1 MLQSSPF
8 QGKSADASD
17 KTNFEGALKE
27 NPNIV
32 SQQYPAVND
41 SEGNLKKGISPQ
53 INKAPENSSDMNFN
67 SIEATA
73 VNEAKKVEESSSNE
87 VGDAAAANAEANN
100 ESADKPRFEEE
111 CRNSTM
117 EAIASSSRH
126 NSTKQEKG
134 GVEGG
139 QLKENTLKEN
149 TILNR
154 GETSEFG
161 EDSRGDHFSQEK
173 SVDRDLEKS
182 KKRLDE
188 FQNESRETAF
198 ENKSE
203 KFVDS
208 KLDQKRKR
216 EDESG
221 SAKKKEKVEPG
232 LIYLLAHLTAEM
244 MKRGGVQTKEEAEQL
259 VGL

>member
-1 MLQSSPF
+1 
-8 QGKSADASD
+8 
-17 KTNFEGALKE
+17 
-27 NPNIV
+27 
-32 SQQYPAVND
+32 
-41 SEGNLKKGISPQ
+41 
-53 INKAPENSSDMNFN
+53 
-67 SIEATA
+67 
-73 VNEAKKVEESSSNE
+73 
-87 VGDAAAANAEANN
+87 
-100 ESADKPRFEEE
+100 
-111 CRNSTM
+111 M

-139 QLKENTLKEN
+139 QLKEN

-173 SVDRDLEKS
+173 SVDGDLEKS
-182 KKRLDE
+182 KKRLDG

-198 ENKSE
+198 ENKSG

>member
-17 KTNFEGALKE
+17 KANFVRALKE

-87 VGDAAAANAEANN
+87 VRDAAAANAEANN
-100 ESADKPRFEEE
+100 ESADRPRFQEE

-139 QLKENTLKEN
+139 QLKENTILK
-149 TILNR
+149 R

-161 EDSRGDHFSQEK
+161 EDSRGDQFSQEK